1 MTSAKLH
8 RKLQRLLGQ
17 QFDYLGETWILIEI
31 LADIDSVVLRR
42 CRDCGRGG
50 VQQNLYGMPNRRA
63 GDTLTLAISDPDDE
77 GYSQDLLLLLEG
89 RRAD

>member
-1 MTSAKLH
+1 MTPANLH
-8 RKLQRLLGQ
+8 RKLQQLVGQ

-42 CRDCGRGG
+42 CRDCGREA

-63 GDTLTLAISDPDDE
+63 GDTLTLAISDSDGE

-89 RRAD
+89 RKSA